1 MKIYPKKFVA
11 GDAAV
16 AKKNVYFVD
25 GTKHV
30 MGQHIPVSD
39 SNSAYFNVN
48 HLDYDKTKQLSNTL
62 KNKGKQLWDTK
73 SN

>member
-48 HLDYDKTKQLSNTL
+48 HLDYDKTK
-62 KNKGKQLWDTK
+62 
-73 SN
+73 